1 MFSSTNI
8 FLVSNVINP
17 LWGHAE
23 WQFSGAS
30 LSHTFI
36 QGWTLPDLS
45 SGPMTLCRS
54 ADQEPSKV
62 LRAEGHQGLACSGF
76 PRRPPPLS
84 PHPLREPRAPFPV
97 CSPALSTSH
106 PLHPPL
112 DPISC
117 PASPVCSLHSLLP
130 DLQGAQLNP
139 SCGAHYRARD
149 RVGAW
154 NGHHFPRMAGRKAP
168 GGTARTI
175 QVLPPWSRA
184 VRSWTTFLTSSVPVF
199 SLVRWG
205 YNRGQACESQHITN
219 NQKLLL

>member
-62 LRAEGHQGLACSGF
+62 LRAEGHRGLPAQASLEDHPLWALTHCGSPEPPSLCAALHFPLPTLSIPPSTPSAALHLLSAPSTACSLISKG
-76 PRRPPPLS
+76 LS
-84 PHPLREPRAPFPV
+84 LTLPV
-97 CSPALSTSH
+97 VLTT
-106 PLHPPL
+106 
-112 DPISC
+112 
-117 PASPVCSLHSLLP
+117 
-130 DLQGAQLNP
+130 G
-139 SCGAHYRARD
+139 
-149 RVGAW
+149 
-154 NGHHFPRMAGRKAP
+154 P
-168 GGTARTI
+168 GTG
-175 QVLPPWSRA
+175 
-184 VRSWTTFLTSSVPVF
+184 
-199 SLVRWG
+199 
-205 YNRGQACESQHITN
+205 
-219 NQKLLL
+219 